1 MKNLGPSGSR
11 SPRRF
16 HALGE
21 VAKLVPPS
29 YPCAGSLARIIAT
42 SHFSRELPR
51 SGIGEESAARRDRFF
66 LHFPPGL
73 SHQHKPKGPAEHPQ
87 WYKPA
92 NRGRRHV
99 ESISHARRGRGWLG
113 MNQERKHE

>member
-1 MKNLGPSGSR
+1 MKSLDPSGSR
-11 SPRRF
+11 SPGRF

-21 VAKLVPPS
+21 VAKLLPPA
-29 YPCAGSLARIIAT
+29 YPCAGSFARIIPA
-42 SHFSRELPR
+42 SYFSRELPH

-73 SHQHKPKGPAEHPQ
+73 SHQHEPKGPAEHPQ

-99 ESISHARRGRGWLG
+99 ESMNHARRGQRWLG
-113 MNQERKHE
+113 MNKERKHE

>member
-1 MKNLGPSGSR
+1 MKSLDPSGSR
-11 SPRRF
+11 SSGRF

-21 VAKLVPPS
+21 VAKLLPPPS
-29 YPCAGSLARIIAT
+29 PCAGPFARIIAA

-51 SGIGEESAARRDRFF
+51 SGLREESAAKRDRFF

-73 SHQHKPKGPAEHPQ
+73 SPQHDPKGLAEHPR

-92 NRGRRHV
+92 NRAQRRV

-113 MNQERKHE
+113 ENQERKHE

>member
-1 MKNLGPSGSR
+1 MKSLNPSGSR
-11 SPRRF
+11 RPRRF
-16 HALGE
+16 PALGE

-29 YPCAGSLARIIAT
+29 YPCAGSLARIFAPN
-42 SHFSRELPR
+42 HFSRELPR
-51 SGIGEESAARRDRFF
+51 SGIGEEFAARRDRFF

-73 SHQHKPKGPAEHPQ
+73 SHQHEPKGPAEHPQ

-99 ESISHARRGRGWLG
+99 ESMNHARRGQRWLG
-113 MNQERKHE
+113 MNKERKHE

>member
-1 MKNLGPSGSR
+1 MKSLDPSGSR
-11 SPRRF
+11 SPGRF

-29 YPCAGSLARIIAT
+29 YPCAGWLPPIIAT

-51 SGIGEESAARRDRFF
+51 SGSGEESVARRDRFF

-73 SHQHKPKGPAEHPQ
+73 SHQHKPKGPAEHSQ

-99 ESISHARRGRGWLG
+99 ESISHARRGQRWLG
-113 MNQERKHE
+113 MNQEQKHE